1 MNDSKAKI
9 LVVDDDPILL
19 ELLVETLTTIG
30 YDTGKAVDGLDAL
43 DVLSKEKF
51 DLMVSDIKMPNL
63 DGIGLLQ
70 EVRKLYPNLPVLFIT
85 GVSKP
90 EIVGRATPNGFLS
103 KPFRIN
109 HIEEM
114 IEKTLKSTDQP
125 KSKIKNILVV
135 DDDEIFRDM
144 LVDTLRYNE
153 YNPTA
158 VPDGESAL
166 KRLELKGIEAVITDL
181 KMPGI
186 DGLTLLKEIKVKYP
200 DLPVVIT
207 TAFWDDDNTQKKIN
221 EADPDGILPKP
232 FTVETV
238 LKLLSN
244 INNPDLN

>member
-43 DVLSKEKF
+43 AVLSKEKF

-85 GVSKP
+85 GVNAP
-90 EIVGRATPNGFLS
+90 EIIGKATPDGFLS

-114 IEKTLKSTDQP
+114 IEKTLQSTDQP
-125 KSKIKNILVV
+125 KPKIKNIH
-135 DDDEIFRDM
+135 
-144 LVDTLRYNE
+144 T
-153 YNPTA
+153 
-158 VPDGESAL
+158 S
-166 KRLELKGIEAVITDL
+166 
-181 KMPGI
+181 
-186 DGLTLLKEIKVKYP
+186 
-200 DLPVVIT
+200 LPVIHAMIPKT
-207 TAFWDDDNTQKKIN
+207 ISAIANIIHLPFLPLMIFMRLKPKIN
-221 EADPDGILPKP
+221 SATGTIHWL
-232 FTVETV
+232 
-238 LKLLSN
+238 
-244 INNPDLN
+244 